1 MAEPR
6 SDRAAEKRIILEMG
20 SGNDLY
26 GGDYTKAACRA
37 VHDAL
42 HHSSIVLFRS
52 LGYDHRDMRVQVTIG
67 VQAPDK
73 VDLEAVA
80 AELPRGRAEV
90 RAVFGG
96 LDVHDAEQ
104 QTTHVIATAAVEAF
118 LPIDA
123 TQWRLSGGG

>member
-1 MAEPR
+1 MI
-6 SDRAAEKRIILEMG
+6 EKRVILEIG
-20 SGNDLY
+20 TGNDLY

-42 HHSSIVLFRS
+42 HHSSIGLFKS

-67 VQAPDK
+67 VQEPDK
-73 VDLEAVA
+73 VDIVRVA

-90 RAVFGG
+90 TAVHGG
-96 LDVHDAEQ
+96 LNVHDAEQ
-104 QTTHVIATAAVEAF
+104 ETTHVIATAAVEAF

-123 TQWRLSGGG
+123 AAWRLNSAN